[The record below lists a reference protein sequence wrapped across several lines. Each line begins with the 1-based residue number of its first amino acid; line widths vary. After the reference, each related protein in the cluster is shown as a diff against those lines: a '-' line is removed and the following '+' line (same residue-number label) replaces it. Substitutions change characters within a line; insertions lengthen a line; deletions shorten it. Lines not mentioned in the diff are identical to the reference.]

1 MMRDSVEMFA
11 LFKDV
16 VRSDERIRTMTLE
29 GSRVNPAVTPDAWQ
43 DYDLTFL
50 VTDVGS
56 FTRSDEWL
64 ARFGDI
70 VLMQKPEAMEL
81 FPPDFPTGWFSYL
94 MLFSDGVKI
103 DLTLI
108 PCEDWGEYLRVGL
121 ADPRAIRQRRD
132 LPVAA

>member
-1 MMRDSVEMFA
+1 MRDSVEMFA

-16 VRSDERIRTMTLE
+16 VRSDERIRAMTLE

-81 FPPDFPTGWFSYL
+81 FPARFPHRVVLVPHVVLGWSEDRPHPDSLRGLGRVF
-94 MLFSDGVKI
+94 
-103 DLTLI
+103 
-108 PCEDWGEYLRVGL
+108 RVGL